1 MYDIQS
7 CYNVN
12 VVYHYYLRN
21 RKGNLVLQVLSDD
34 FVYNNNDV
42 DRLNDHIIV
51 EKKRMR
57 IPLVKLSSREL
68 SNIRVFP

>member
-1 MYDIQS
+1 MYYILS

-21 RKGNLVLQVLSDD
+21 RKRNLVLQVLLDNL
-34 FVYNNNDV
+34 FYNDNDV
-42 DRLNDHIIV
+42 DRLNEYIIV
-51 EKKRMR
+51 ENKRMI
-57 IPLVKLSSREL
+57 IPLVKLSYREL